1 MNYETIKQNYL
12 KGLWGLPALKQ
23 AYRVGLITL
32 EQYKEIKAAKE
43 E

>member
-23 AYRVGLITL
+23 AYRTGLITL